1 MIGAAPPAIRAGIE
15 RERRR
20 IAAAAAGAHAP
31 RELSLADRYALE
43 PIAYIREKLGWTPWR
58 GTPEAPGQV
67 EVLEEYAL
75 AIRKQLERHEFEQG
89 RVTEDQLHCWR
100 PGEVIKNR
108 IRVEAGHTVGKTK
121 LASGI
126 VSHFFDCFVPS
137 TGYAFAP
144 SAPQIND
151 LLFKEIRADR
161 EGKALPGRVLPA
173 SPEMKRSPRHF
184 VKGRATNDDKGKG
197 TERVQGQHERFMIF
211 VLDEAEGIAD
221 FVWDAL
227 DSMISGG
234 IVVIVIMLA
243 NPRTRTSKFHKARAL
258 PTVRT
263 FRISCLHHPNVLQD
277 REVVPGGVR
286 RDYVEAM
293 VDKACDVV
301 QAHDPDEDTFEL
313 PFPVRTKHGVMPVG
327 TIFRPAPDFLFRV
340 MGRAPANLADNTFVP
355 VGRYEAATKRPRVSH
370 DPTMGRLGIDVARF
384 GRDHGTVWVR
394 HDGAIWRAARLSR
407 KDTNEY
413 ARAAKAAALELAKRG
428 VQRLSIR
435 VDGGGG
441 FGGGVIDKLKIDME
455 LIQAFQEFVVLEV
468 HNNGE
473 PHDPTAYADLGT
485 EMYAEAAETIRGI
498 TIVDPPETL
507 EADLCERTFDW
518 MNRSGRDVRKLQ
530 EKKKFRD
537 HVGRSPD
544 DGDGF
549 VLAAAPEFLFQ
560 GRSLPFIPSTSSV
573 TV

>member
-1 MIGAAPPAIRAGIE
+1 MTSPAVRARVE
-15 RERRR
+15 LERRR
-20 IAAAAAGAHAP
+20 RAALAASSAGP
-31 RELSLADRYALE
+31 RELSMAERYALN
-43 PIAYIREKLGWTPWR
+43 PVAYIREKLGWEPWR

-67 EVLEEYAL
+67 EVLEQYEL
-75 AIRKQLERHEFEQG
+75 AIRQQLERHDFEQG
-89 RVTEDQLHCWR
+89 RVTAEQLQHWQ
-100 PGEVIKNR
+100 PGETIKYR

-126 VSHFFDCFVPS
+126 VNHFFDCFVPS
-137 TGYAFAP
+137 SGYAFAP

-161 EGKALPGRVLPA
+161 EGKGLPGRVLPA
-173 SPEMKRSPRHF
+173 TPEMKRGPRHF
-184 VKGRATNDDKGKG
+184 VKGRATNDDKGRG

-234 IVVIVIMLA
+234 IVVIVLMTA

-258 PTVRT
+258 ATVRT

-286 RDYVEAM
+286 RDYVESM
-293 VDKACDVV
+293 VEKACDVV
-301 QAHDPDEDTFEL
+301 QQHDSDEDTFTL
-313 PFPVRTKHGVMPVG
+313 PFPVRTKFGVHPAG
-327 TIFRPAPDFLFRV
+327 TIFRPSPEFLFRV

-355 VGRYEAATKRPRVSH
+355 IGRYEEATKRERVSH
-370 DPTMGRLGIDVARF
+370 DPTMAQMGIDVARF
-384 GRDHGTVWVR
+384 GRDQGTIWVR
-394 HDGAIWRAARLSR
+394 HDGAVRRAAQLSR
-407 KDTNEY
+407 RDTNEY
-413 ARAAKAAALELAKRG
+413 ARAARTAALELAQKG
-428 VQRLSIR
+428 VRTLSIR

-455 LIQAFQEFVVLEV
+455 LIRAFPEFVVREV

-473 PHDPTAYADLGT
+473 PHDPNSYADLGT

-498 TIVDPPETL
+498 SIVEPPDTL

-518 MNRSGRDVRKLQ
+518 VNRAGRDVRRLE

-537 HVGRSPD
+537 RNHRSPD

-549 VLAAAPEFLFQ
+549 VLAVAPEFLFG
-560 GRSLPFIPSTSSV
+560 GRTLRRVPSTSQP
-573 TV
+573 TI